1 MLAEG
6 SEDGGAWLG
15 RLRLLM
21 GIFTE
26 FLLPAIGLGWFVE
39 YEEQFT
45 SDDLFKYTMCAE
57 AVLLTREEPA
67 GPALMP

>member
-1 MLAEG
+1 M
-6 SEDGGAWLG
+6 
-15 RLRLLM
+15 LM

-45 SDDLFKYTMCAE
+45 SDALFKYTMCAE